1 MSWKVSE
8 FLILFFT
15 VYLSLWNIS
24 CLRIG
29 ALSVLFFSVSL
40 MPRIELYAQK
50 WVRNKCMVKGRLG
63 FTVTIPRISEM
74 KWQLEAW
81 KGNTAGVNLVSCC
94 MAWDSVLQ
102 LHTGLWVFP
111 CVWFCWPGR
120 WGWQRVGNSQ
130 YLTAGACIQGF
141 PGGSRNKETACQCRR
156 RKRHGFDP

>member
-15 VYLSLWNIS
+15 VCLSLWNIS

-40 MPRIELYAQK
+40 MPRIEIHAQK
-50 WVRNKCMVKGRLG
+50 WVHNKCMVKGRLG

-74 KWQLEAW
+74 KWQLEEW
-81 KGNTAGVNLVSCC
+81 KGNTTGVNLVSCC
-94 MAWDSVLQ
+94 MARDSELQ
-102 LHTGLWVFP
+102 LHMGFWVFP
-111 CVWFCWPGR
+111 CVWFCWPGQ
-120 WGWQRVGNSQ
+120 WGWQRVGYSQ
-130 YLTAGACIQGF
+130 YLTAGARIQGF

-156 RKRHGFDP
+156 CKRHGFDP